1 MPIDKNYAR
10 ENGKAKR
17 RGMSRGEVIEKS
29 YAISLSVL
37 QSEVYKN
44 AKSVMLYMPIGSEVL
59 TSLIRADAEE
69 CGKTVFYPVTDE
81 KTGEISAYSVTDK
94 TEFKKGGFS
103 IPEPQNALVT
113 DPAEIELVIVP
124 GVAFSRSGDR
134 VGFGKGCY
142 DRFLKKTQAKRIGIC
157 YEAQLLDEIAADE
170 NDERMDYIVTENGI
184 VNINGK

>member
-1 MPIDKNYAR
+1 MPVDKNYAR

-69 CGKTVFYPVTDE
+69 SGKAIFYPVTDE

-103 IPEPQNALVT
+103 IPEPQNAKLAST
-113 DPAEIELVIVP
+113 EEIDLIIVP
-124 GVAFSRSGDR
+124 GVAFSKNGDR
-134 VGFGKGCY
+134 VGYGKGCY
-142 DRFLKKTQAKRIGIC
+142 DRFLKKTDAKRMGIC
-157 YEAQLLDEIAADE
+157 YELQIFSDFSTDE

-184 VNINGK
+184 ININDK